1 MTDGTGKAETEHTPD
16 VNEVLRRI
24 GRNLLLFQQIE
35 YLLKHL
41 VSNARFEGTIA
52 SAPANLEERR
62 AKFHKQTLGQLVG
75 QFADDVLA
83 DAGERDAPENLSEAW
98 FSFGFTAQTDSA
110 FVEQHTAEMKA
121 VVDER
126 NDLIHHFLPRWS
138 PASEESTQSA
148 LTYLDDQR
156 AAALPVRD
164 RLLGFAKSLQDAAK
178 AHAEFIA
185 SPGVDRQFE
194 LQWLRHSRLVLLMGE
209 LASRSNRSDGWTVLA
224 TAGQIVWR
232 EEPDELKYMAE
243 RYGHRTLKKLLQATE
258 MFDIDEEPIA
268 GDGTRTLYRINPRF
282 ALHIHR
288 DQVALDSELR
298 VSEASPRDEGK
309 EHV

>member
-1 MTDGTGKAETEHTPD
+1 MTDGTGKAETERTPD
-16 VNEVLRRI
+16 VDEVLRRI

-35 YLLKHL
+35 HLLKHL
-41 VSNARFEGTIA
+41 MSNARFEGTIA
-52 SAPANLEERR
+52 SAPANLKERR
-62 AKFHKQTLGQLVG
+62 AKFQKQTLGQLVG
-75 QFADDVLA
+75 QFTDDVLA
-83 DAGERDAPENLSEAW
+83 DAGERDAPESLSEAW
-98 FSFGFTAQTDSA
+98 FSFGFTIQTDSA

-121 VVDER
+121 VVDAR

-156 AAALPVRD
+156 ARALPVRD
-164 RLLGFAKSLQDAAK
+164 RLQDFAKSLQDAAK

-185 SPGVDRQFE
+185 SPEGDRQFE

-224 TAGQIVWR
+224 TAGHIVSR
-232 EEPDELKYMAE
+232 QEPDELKHIAE

-258 MFDIDEEPIA
+258 LFDIDEEPIA
-268 GDGTRTLYRINPRF
+268 GGGTRTIYRINSRF
-282 ALHIHR
+282 KLRIHR
-288 DQVALDSELR
+288 DQVAPDSELR
-298 VSEASPRDEGK
+298 ASEEKLGDEGK
-309 EHV
+309 EDV

>member
-1 MTDGTGKAETEHTPD
+1 M
-16 VNEVLRRI
+16 
-24 GRNLLLFQQIE
+24 
-35 YLLKHL
+35 
-41 VSNARFEGTIA
+41 SNARFEGTIA
-52 SAPANLEERR
+52 SAPANLGERR
-62 AKFHKQTLGQLVG
+62 AKFHKQTLGQLAG

-83 DAGERDAPENLSEAW
+83 DAGERDDSESLSEAW
-98 FSFGFTAQTDSA
+98 FSFGFTIQTDCA

-121 VVDER
+121 VVDAR

-138 PASEESTQSA
+138 PASEESTWSA

-156 AAALPVRD
+156 AGALPLRD
-164 RLLGFAKSLQDAAK
+164 RLLGFTKSLQDAAK

-185 SPGVDRQFE
+185 SPEGDRQFE
-194 LQWLRHSRLVLLMGE
+194 LQWLRQSRLVLLMGE
-209 LASRSNRSDGWTVLA
+209 LTSRSNRSDGWTVLA

-232 EEPDELKYMAE
+232 EEPDELKCMAE

-258 MFDIDEEPIA
+258 LFDIDEELTA
-268 GDGTRTLYRINPRF
+268 RGGTRTIYRINARF
-282 ALHIHR
+282 KLRTHR
-288 DQVALDSELR
+288 DQVVPDSELR